1 MTRLFGREAG
11 RTRLL
16 TNVPFSLSVLLM
28 ATTDQSILNLYRTV
42 LGSDDRLFWVLQLFG
57 WTGISLLTY
66 LSLSVPY
73 DQYEFAYLAHN
84 VSQSAVGLVLSI
96 PLRPIF
102 RSVWGWHLL
111 QRLSVVIGAA
121 ILSALLWS
129 AIRLS
134 LFMWMTGERGLWPDF
149 GGWLFPSL
157 FVFFTWAALYHG
169 IKYYQLLQKEREALL
184 RVESLQRQEALK
196 LARAES
202 DARQAQLALLRYQ
215 LNPHFL
221 FNTLNSVNALI
232 NKGEAVN
239 ATSMISKLSD
249 FFRHSL
255 RAEPETEVPISE
267 EIATT
272 ELYLE
277 IERIRFADRLT
288 VDVEI
293 DESAVG
299 GKVPS
304 MILQP
309 LVENALKH
317 AIGVSEAGGLIR
329 ISATRDPDG
338 TLRLSVEDTGSDRSV
353 TQPRD
358 IQQGSG
364 LGLDN
369 TRARLQ
375 AFYGPAGVLEVS
387 RSDLGGYAVAI
398 KISGNHESDLTV

>member
-1 MTRLFGREAG
+1 
-11 RTRLL
+11 
-16 TNVPFSLSVLLM
+16 M

-317 AIGVSEAGGLIR
+317 AIGVSEAGGSIR

-338 TLRLSVEDTGSDRSV
+338 TLRLSVEDTGSDCSV
-353 TQPRD
+353 NQPRD

-375 AFYGPAGVLEVS
+375 AFYGPAGVLEVL
-387 RSDLGGYAVAI
+387 RSDLGGYAVAV